1 MTDTL
6 VYRCQRNPDAPA
18 RARAV
23 LTGLL
28 GGLEP
33 DVARDVKLM
42 VSELIT
48 NAVRHGAGEATLV
61 VHRGDGRL
69 NVVVSDEGD
78 DQPQLRTPSAE
89 GGWGLRIVDLCATR
103 WGVEEGSTHVWF
115 EVDLED
121 SCAS

>member
-6 VYRCQRNPDAPA
+6 VYRCQRDPDAPA

-23 LTGLL
+23 LTGML
-28 GGLEP
+28 GGLEL

-48 NAVRHGAGEATLV
+48 NAVRHGAGDATLV

-78 DQPQLRTPSAE
+78 DQPQLRTPSAD
-89 GGWGLRIVDLCATR
+89 GGWGLRIVDSCATR